1 MKWICDVFY
10 NRSMGKTVAKM
21 FRAGLL
27 SLHDLRYM
35 YAVQV

>member
-1 MKWICDVFY
+1 MKWICGVFFY
-10 NRSMGKTVAKM
+10 RSMGKTVANM